1 MQFAP
6 QRHQQS
12 ALSMKTLADLGYDV
26 DYLKLSLLFFSFY
39 CRAEKSKNAA
49 KCRRDKEAVEFNN
62 IIDML
67 PFPNEDLEKI
77 DKSSVVK
84 LTTSY
89 FKMMEFIE
97 KGLSIILSDSPR

>member
-1 MQFAP
+1 VHFAKSSEN
-6 QRHQQS
+6 QHSWTFQLCNKMRKAIMIISNNLHRNLNQQAFS
-12 ALSMKTLADLGYDV
+12 WKEHSVDV
-26 DYLKLSLLFFSFY
+26 
-39 CRAEKSKNAA
+39 
-49 KCRRDKEAVEFNN
+49 VEEQ
-62 IIDML
+62 IAI
-67 PFPNEDLEKI
+67 PFPNDDLEKM

>member
-1 MQFAP
+1 MFEI
-6 QRHQQS
+6 
-12 ALSMKTLADLGYDV
+12 V
-26 DYLKLSLLFFSFY
+26 IIVFSFY

-49 KCRRDKEAVEFNN
+49 KCRRDKEAIEFSN

-67 PFPNEDLEKI
+67 PFPNDDLERM

-89 FKMMEFIE
+89 FKMMDFIE
-97 KGLSIILSDSPR
+97 KGLSIILTMSLPDKKKMDSYS